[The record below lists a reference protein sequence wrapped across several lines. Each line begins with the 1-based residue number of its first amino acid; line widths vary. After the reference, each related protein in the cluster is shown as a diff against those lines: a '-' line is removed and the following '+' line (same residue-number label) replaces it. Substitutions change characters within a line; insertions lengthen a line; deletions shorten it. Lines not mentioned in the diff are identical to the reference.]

1 MYRHVGRPRR
11 TPLGYRRVL
20 NCGRLGNEIQVV
32 ELQQPHRKVAALLV
46 ILAILSTVTPTSTPA
61 PPLPFL
67 FLCPPPVFPLLV
79 TVVTIGEQHTR
90 SEADGS
96 GSCSGEHE
104 FLLIFLVLVGSRLTA
119 RMCVR
124 VDGVSIRGSPERR
137 AGSARD
143 TERLRRNPRMLTL
156 ETDDP

>member
-1 MYRHVGRPRR
+1 M
-11 TPLGYRRVL
+11 
-20 NCGRLGNEIQVV
+20 
-32 ELQQPHRKVAALLV
+32 LLV
-46 ILAILSTVTPTSTPA
+46 ILTILSTITAAITRTSTPA
-61 PPLPFL
+61 SPLPFL

-124 VDGVSIRGSPERR
+124 VDGVSIRRRPERR
-137 AGSARD
+137 TGSARD